1 MKRGYLGIAGQPV
14 SLPENQRVEGRAD
27 ALLVVGVTPGS
38 PAAAGGVLVGDLLV
52 ALGGHPVESPQDLMD
67 RLLDTPIG
75 HPVSLR
81 VLRGGAAVDVMV
93 TVRGTAGCVACAATS
108 RT

>member
-1 MKRGYLGIAGQPV
+1 MPGQPV

-27 ALLVVGVTPGS
+27 AVLVVGVTDGS

-52 ALGGHPVESPQDLMD
+52 AFDGHPVESPQDLMD

-75 HPVSLR
+75 HPLSLR
-81 VLRGGAAVDVMV
+81 VLRGGAAVEVIV
-93 TVRGTAGCVACAATS
+93 VVGERPTA
-108 RT
+108 